1 MEIMTPKQQRTHNL
15 AMQVVA
21 LLIESGSSVRE
32 QLEVINDVSQKLK
45 FCITTGQ
52 SIEQFKMKL

>member
-1 MEIMTPKQQRTHNL
+1 MTPKQERTQKL
-15 AMQVVA
+15 TMQVVA

-32 QLEVINDVSQKLK
+32 QLEVINDVTQKLK

-52 SIEQFKMKL
+52 SIEQYKIKL

>member
-1 MEIMTPKQQRTHNL
+1 MTPKQERTHKL
-15 AMQVVA
+15 TMQVVD

-32 QLEVINDVSQKLK
+32 QLEVINDVTQKLK

-52 SIEQFKMKL
+52 SIEQYKIKL

>member
-1 MEIMTPKQQRTHNL
+1 MTPKQQRTHKL
-15 AMQVVA
+15 TMQVVS

-32 QLEVINDVSQKLK
+32 QLEVIKDVTQKLK

-52 SIEQFKMKL
+52 SIEQYKIKL

>member
-1 MEIMTPKQQRTHNL
+1 MTPKQERTHKL
-15 AMQVVA
+15 TMQVVS

-32 QLEVINDVSQKLK
+32 QLEVINDVTQKLK

-52 SIEQFKMKL
+52 SIEQYKIKL

>member
-1 MEIMTPKQQRTHNL
+1 MTPKHERKHKLTI
-15 AMQVVA
+15 QVVA

-32 QLEVINDVSQKLK
+32 QLEVINDITKKLK

-52 SIEQFKMKL
+52 SIEQFKIKL

>member
-1 MEIMTPKQQRTHNL
+1 MTPKQERTHNL

>member
-1 MEIMTPKQQRTHNL
+1 MTPKQERTHKLNI
-15 AMQVVA
+15 QIVA

-32 QLEVINDVSQKLK
+32 QLEVINDVTKKLK
-45 FCITTGQ
+45 FCITTGK

>member
-1 MEIMTPKQQRTHNL
+1 MTPKQERTHNL
-15 AMQVVA
+15 TMQVVS
-21 LLIESGSSVRE
+21 LLIESGSSVME
-32 QLEVINDVSQKLK
+32 QLEVVNDVNKKLK

>member
-1 MEIMTPKQQRTHNL
+1 MTPKQERTHNL
-15 AMQVVA
+15 TIQFVD

-32 QLEVINDVSQKLK
+32 HLEVINDITKKLK

>member
-1 MEIMTPKQQRTHNL
+1 MTPKQERTHNL
-15 AMQVVA
+15 TIQFVA

-32 QLEVINDVSQKLK
+32 QLEVINDITKKLK